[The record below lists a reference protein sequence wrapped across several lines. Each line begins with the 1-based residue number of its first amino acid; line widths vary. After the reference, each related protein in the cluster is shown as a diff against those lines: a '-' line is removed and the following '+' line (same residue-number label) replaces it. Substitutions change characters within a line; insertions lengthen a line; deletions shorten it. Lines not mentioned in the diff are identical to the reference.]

1 VEAIA
6 LTQQATL
13 ETRQAKHEPRSLA
26 EQRQRWRT
34 QAIELLGSREA
45 LPGLLAHVLSGRR
58 RPAQPITQEWID
70 EQARRVITTVAET
83 RVVWRA
89 THVYAEAQRRV
100 RATGHAGYDTL
111 AQQIAAVALSAPY
124 SLAVGVDRDAD
135 LGEPDPL
142 RRRDGESVFATHHTR
157 QFTNGEVFA
166 AERRILAAAG
176 RFDGRR
182 AELADVELALET
194 QAGLGHTLNAGQEAL
209 VRHMA
214 TCRAR
219 VALTLTPAGTGKTTA
234 MATLARAWQNG
245 GGTIVGLAPSAAA
258 AEALR
263 QDIGVDATDT
273 IAKYRWLQRTPPE
286 DRDPAPAREWFD
298 TIGPDT
304 PVVIDEAG
312 QAGTLHL
319 DTVIGCAVARGA
331 SVRLIGDDQQLASIS
346 AGGVLCDIRHR
357 HGAKT
362 LLEVVRFEDNSEPRP
377 ASTCARVTRPRW
389 PPKLC
394 APRRETSSA
403 PAATPARC
411 ASAPPTTSATA
422 TASRSKRSPATA
434 RFVPATS
441 RGHRACRPRRRNRAA
456 RAHRRHRLAGA
467 APTPGH
473 AGHRRR
479 RPDRPAGRRHR

>member
-1 VEAIA
+1 VSNKVRAAGADGVPRWLALEGGPCSGPPSPRPNSTTPASMAAWPKRSASGSPSAANLAAASDPSARSSASLRIAHGREPTTVEAIA

-219 VALTLTPAGTGKTTA
+219 VALTLAPAGTGKTTA

-304 PVVIDEAG
+304 RSSSTKPAKPERCTSTPSSDARW
-312 QAGTLHL
+312 L
-319 DTVIGCAVARGA
+319 VA
-331 SVRLIGDDQQLASIS
+331 
-346 AGGVLCDIRHR
+346 
-357 HGAKT
+357 
-362 LLEVVRFEDNSEPRP
+362 P
-377 ASTCARVTRPRW
+377 ASG
-389 PPKLC
+389 
-394 APRRETSSA
+394 SSV
-403 PAATPARC
+403 
-411 ASAPPTTSATA
+411 TTSNWPRFPPAECCATSGTA
-422 TASRSKRSPATA
+422 TAPRHCWKWFASKTTPSPGRPPRA
-434 RFVPATS
+434 R
-441 RGHRACRPRRRNRAA
+441 G
-456 RAHRRHRLAGA
+456 
-467 APTPGH
+467 
-473 AGHRRR
+473 
-479 RPDRPAGRRHR
+479 